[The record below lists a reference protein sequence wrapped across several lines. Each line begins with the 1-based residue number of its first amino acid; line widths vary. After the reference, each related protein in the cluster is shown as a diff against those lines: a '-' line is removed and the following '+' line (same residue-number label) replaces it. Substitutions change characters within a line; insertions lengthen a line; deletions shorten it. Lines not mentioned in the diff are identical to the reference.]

1 MEKLL
6 YELPIERYVEL
17 YTSLKTAQEFKT
29 FEDSIIKQ
37 PSLSTF
43 ISDKNILCLNWC
55 IIDADD
61 WTGLAIHYQIKQNDI
76 VVNEGIYYD
85 DSIYSYALKGLQ
97 HWSDI
102 IQLSI

>member
-17 YTSLKTAQEFKT
+17 YTSLKTAQEFKI

-43 ISDKNILCLNWC
+43 ISDKSILCLNWC

-61 WTGLAIHYQIKQNDI
+61 WTGLAIHYQTKQNDI

-85 DSIYSYALKGLQ
+85 DSIYSYAPKGLQ

-102 IQLSI
+102 IRSSI